1 MLRLAHRA
9 FQLPFRHPFTTSH
22 GTKTHQPTLL
32 VSLGLGPLTGFGEA
46 PAIHYYGVTTDSMA
60 AALEKVRPTIERYA
74 LMDPQR
80 FWHFLHHLLPGEN
93 FLVAALDIAGW
104 DLFGKMRRQPL
115 HRLLNLAPSAAPI
128 TDYTLGID
136 AANVM
141 LQKMRATPWPV
152 YKIKVRAPDDIDVLR
167 SLRAATGA
175 PFRVD
180 ANKGWTLDDTRRLL
194 PELHALG
201 VELLEQPLPR
211 IEWEAMKE
219 LKKLSPIPLAADESC
234 VEEKDVARCAEGFHV
249 INIKLTKCGGITPA
263 VRMVAEARKLGLR
276 VMLGSM
282 NESTVGTAALAHL
295 SPGVDF
301 LDADGPLL
309 LAEDLAEG
317 LALADHR
324 WQISDAP
331 GLGIRLWSGP
341 RASEFSNPQF

>member
-1 MLRLAHRA
+1 MLKLQHRT
-9 FQLPFRHPFTTSH
+9 FSLPFRHPFTTAH

-46 PAIHYYGVTTDSMA
+46 PAIHYYGVSTESMVE
-60 AALEKVRPTIERYA
+60 ALEKVRPTIERYA

-93 FLVAALDIAGW
+93 FLVAAFDIAGW

-115 HRLLNLAPSAAPI
+115 HRLLNLDPAQAPV
-128 TDYTLGID
+128 TDYTLGHD
-136 AANVM
+136 TPEKM
-141 LQKMRATPWPV
+141 LENLRAHPWPV
-152 YKIKVRAPDDIDVLR
+152 YKIKVRTPNDIDALR
-167 SLRAATGA
+167 TLRAATAA

-180 ANKGWTLDDTRRLL
+180 ANEGWTPDDTRRLL
-194 PELHALG
+194 PEMQALG

-211 IEWEAMKE
+211 AEWEAMRE
-219 LKKLSPIPLAADESC
+219 LKAVSLIPLAADESC
-234 VEEKDVARCAEGFHV
+234 VTESDVARCAEGFHV
-249 INIKLTKCGGITPA
+249 VNIKLTKCSGITPA
-263 VRMVAEARKLGLR
+263 VRMMAEARALGLR

-295 SPGVDF
+295 APGADF

-317 LALADHR
+317 LVLEDAR
-324 WQISDAP
+324 WKVADAP
-331 GLGIRLWSGP
+331 GLGVRVWSGP
-341 RASEFSNPQF
+341 RAGRFGAWQS